1 MLKKKANYINI
12 FIEKEFKMGSVVK
25 EELLKY
31 VDRNLYDIKGF
42 VDYQK
47 LTNRLGIKAVKLA
60 RAAGKTQR
68 ALQKNP
74 YSEKIQDKLRKIV

>member
-12 FIEKEFKMGSVVK
+12 FIEKEFKMSSVVK

-60 RAAGKTQR
+60 RAAGKMDSIIR
-68 ALQKNP
+68 YLEDIQKG
-74 YSEKIQDKLRKIV
+74 SLT